1 MITLT
6 FAETAFESVTSA
18 LDQLTLEMQLG
29 RSRAE
34 QNARATDQDQSPA

>member
-1 MITLT
+1 VPAYQT
-6 FAETAFESVTSA
+6 A

-29 RSRAE
+29 RSGAE